1 LLSLRVAAINML
13 PVGFVAAGFVAQ
25 GDALGNGRA
34 RFWRIGCAKFPALI
48 PAG

>member
-13 PVGFVAAGFVAQ
+13 PGGFVAQ
-25 GDALGNGRA
+25 GDALGNGPA

-48 PAG
+48 RA